1 MERER
6 ACVCVRVN
14 ERRGKE
20 MSVYCQWG
28 FGIPK
33 LWQSQNDW
41 HLCLCLRRRGR
52 RWRKTN
58 VLKGRERKKKQ
69 TDRWRQGWRRR
80 CWGIKQENNRTDNRE
95 QPKLADLPTSAN
107 PLSFIVKTSN
117 NFQLSLSLSQTL
129 SLSITLAEIV
139 RKQSERVNLSRAYP
153 FISVCLCLALTCH
166 YNNCHNPI
174 YNMPQNKFLLDK
186 KRGEGKDNKSGFK
199 KIRLWIGQWCGL
211 IMVPSCR

>member
-1 MERER
+1 
-6 ACVCVRVN
+6 
-14 ERRGKE
+14 

-58 VLKGRERKKKQ
+58 VLKGRERKKEQ

-117 NFQLSLSLSQTL
+117 NFQLSFSLSLSLSFKALAEKAGESESESVL
-129 SLSITLAEIV
+129 SLSFYFC
-139 RKQSERVNLSRAYP
+139 LS
-153 FISVCLCLALTCH
+153 SHLCLALTCH
-166 YNNCHNPI
+166 YNKCHSPI
-174 YNMPQNKFLLDK
+174 YNMPQNKFSRTRRNKKKGRIAADPLL
-186 KRGEGKDNKSGFK
+186 N
-199 KIRLWIGQWCGL
+199 LWPVL
-211 IMVPSCR
+211 